1 MDLRRIRHFVV
12 LAETLNFRRA
22 AERLHMAQ
30 PPLSVSIQKL
40 EAELGTTLFT
50 RDARGV
56 ALTPS
61 GRAALAEARR
71 MLFHAAQFSDAARS
85 ADSGTG
91 GVLRVGFVGSTTFA
105 LLPRLV
111 PIFRAEYPGV
121 ELVLR
126 EATSARILQWLDEEA
141 LDVGLVRTPLLRH
154 SGATLLP
161 LEHDGFVA
169 ALPRGNALAGKG
181 PLRLAELA
189 GERFIM
195 YAADEAAGLH
205 SAAMSACQLAGFV
218 PRVAQEAIQVQTV
231 LALVESGLG
240 VALVPSIMQRF
251 ASERIVYRELEDYP
265 AAAAIGLALA
275 YRPDQQ
281 SAAAQRFRDVAARV
295 FPLPRAGRAPA
306 HGAAAA

>member
-1 MDLRRIRHFVV
+1 M
-12 LAETLNFRRA
+12 
-22 AERLHMAQ
+22 
-30 PPLSVSIQKL
+30 
-40 EAELGTTLFT
+40 
-50 RDARGV
+50 
-56 ALTPS
+56 
-61 GRAALAEARR
+61 
-71 MLFHAAQFSDAARS
+71 
-85 ADSGTG
+85 
-91 GVLRVGFVGSTTFA
+91 
-105 LLPRLV
+105 

-181 PLRLAELA
+181 RCPAELA

-218 PRVAQEAIQVQTV
+218 PRVAQEAI
-231 LALVESGLG
+231 
-240 VALVPSIMQRF
+240 RC
-251 ASERIVYRELEDYP
+251 
-265 AAAAIGLALA
+265 
-275 YRPDQQ
+275 RPC
-281 SAAAQRFRDVAARV
+281 SRWWK
-295 FPLPRAGRAPA
+295 AGWA
-306 HGAAAA
+306 